1 MKKLTALLLA
11 LLMTLSMFACA
22 QNPSDNDD
30 VKDTGDDA
38 QKQTEKEIE
47 KETEKETEAEKTAEL
62 SRGHIDGDVY
72 INDYLGF
79 SFEKPAS
86 WVYSTDAEIAAA
98 INLGVEEI
106 LDEKFKEA
114 LEKSGSIYDMMVTD
128 VLTGSNAMV
137 GYENL
142 TMSNI
147 TEEVYFEAL
156 KEQFKN
162 ITTMTVD
169 FPDEYEKIT
178 LGESEFKKAVCVT
191 TAYGTSLTQ
200 VYYVRKVDKYMAFI
214 IVTIPAGYT
223 VEEVEAM
230 FK

>member
-1 MKKLTALLLA
+1 
-11 LLMTLSMFACA
+11 
-22 QNPSDNDD
+22 
-30 VKDTGDDA
+30 
-38 QKQTEKEIE
+38 
-47 KETEKETEAEKTAEL
+47 
-62 SRGHIDGDVY
+62 
-72 INDYLGF
+72 
-79 SFEKPAS
+79 
-86 WVYSTDAEIAAA
+86 
-98 INLGVEEI
+98 
-106 LDEKFKEA
+106 
-114 LEKSGSIYDMMVTD
+114 MMVTD
-128 VLTGSNAMV
+128 VLTGSNVIV

-200 VYYVRKVDKYMAFI
+200 VYYVRKVDKYMAFV
-214 IVTIPAGYT
+214 IVTIPTGYT

>member
-38 QKQTEKEIE
+38 QKQTEKE
-47 KETEKETEAEKTAEL
+47 TEKETEAEKPAEL

-72 INDYLGF
+72 TNDYLGF

-98 INLGVEEI
+98 FNLSI
-106 LDEKFKEA
+106 DEFFNEKYREA
-114 LEKSGSIYDMMVTD
+114 LEKIGSIYDMMVTD
-128 VLTGSNAMV
+128 VLTGSNVIV

-147 TEEVYFEAL
+147 TEEVYFAAL

-200 VYYVRKVDKYMAFI
+200 VYYVRKVDKYMAFV
-214 IVTIPAGYT
+214 IVTIPTGYT

>member
-22 QNPSDNDD
+22 NTSSDNDD
-30 VKDTGDDA
+30 VKGTGDDV
-38 QKQTEKEIE
+38 QNQTE

-72 INDYLGF
+72 INNYLGF

-98 INLGVEEI
+98 FNLSI
-106 LDEKFKEA
+106 DEFFNEKYREA
-114 LEKSGSIYDMMVTD
+114 LEKIGSIYDMMVTD
-128 VLTGSNAMV
+128 VLTGSNVIV

-156 KEQFKN
+156 KEQCKN

-200 VYYVRKVDKYMAFI
+200 VYYVRKVDKYMALV